1 MSDMREKIAAMAQQ
15 AAREGAPSLMAH
27 AVRSQD
33 GKARMTVAIEVARM
47 DGGAYAFGT
56 RWQAS
61 HTDKDGEDMQPQ
73 IIDPRQEEMGL

>member
-1 MSDMREKIAAMAQQ
+1 MIDMREKIAAMAQQ

-27 AVRSQD
+27 AGRSQD
-33 GKARMTVAIEVARM
+33 GKARMSVTIEATRM
-47 DGGAYAFGT
+47 DGGALEFAT